1 MKSIQDLIDV
11 LSLKEFSENEY
22 IGVSKSIGSPI
33 VFGGQVL
40 AQALNAAYRSISKN
54 RILHSLHAYFLEPG
68 NLNLPIKYVVTTMR
82 DGGSFSTRR
91 VTAVQ
96 GEKTIFILAASFHK
110 QEKGHEHQIDFT
122 RVIKQPEELL
132 NWEDILVKYGEF
144 LPAAMKVFLSIDRPI
159 EFKPVQIVN
168 PFEKKDLPPISDV
181 WFKIRGNVDNFDLP
195 LKQQILTYISDYTV
209 LAATLYPNASK
220 ANYGNVQMASLDHSM
235 WFFREFDL
243 NDWMLYTVES
253 PSTYGARGF
262 ARGKIYTRDGVLI
275 ASVAQEG
282 LVRPIIKSNL

>member
-1 MKSIQDLIDV
+1 MKTVNDLVNV
-11 LSLKEFSENEY
+11 LHLQKANENEY

-40 AQALNAAYRSISKN
+40 AQALNAAYRSITNN

-68 NLNLPIKYVVTTMR
+68 NLEFPITYLVTIMR

-96 GEKTIFILAASFHK
+96 GEKTIFILAASF
-110 QEKGHEHQIDFT
+110 QRVEDGYEHQIDFT
-122 RVIKQPEELL
+122 KNIKQPEELI
-132 NWEDILVKYGEF
+132 NWEEMVTKYGDL
-144 LPAAMKVFLSIDRPI
+144 LPVGMKTFLSIDRPI
-159 EFKPVQIVN
+159 EFKPVRIVN
-168 PFEKKDLPPISDV
+168 PLDKKDLTPVSDV
-181 WFKIRGNVDNFDLP
+181 WFRLRGDSEGINLP

-243 NDWMLYTVES
+243 NEWMLYTVES
-253 PSTYGARGF
+253 PSAFGARGF
-262 ARGKIYTRDGVLI
+262 ARGHIYSRDGHLI

-282 LVRPIIKSNL
+282 LMRPRKSNS